1 MQKESFVRRYGLLI
15 GTGLAVG
22 AAAVL
27 LTFLG
32 NPANMG
38 FCIACFLRDIAGAL
52 NFQRA
57 GFDAD
62 VGTGIVQYIRPEVIG
77 LVLGST
83 AIAMAKKEFR
93 PKGGSSPM
101 IRFIL
106 AVFVMIGALVFLG
119 CPLRMV
125 IRIGGGDLNAVV
137 GLVGFALGIIIGIL
151 VLKRGFSLRRAYQ
164 QSMAEG
170 LIFPALMLALLALL
184 VLRPDFIIFSAK
196 GPGSMAA
203 PVLVALAVALVI
215 GVLAQRSRLCM
226 VGGIRDAVM
235 FKDFRLISGFAAI
248 IAAVLVVAV
257 AVNWIC
263 LGTEYSLL
271 NQVLADSSG
280 LTDETKADSLALT
293 KEIAEEGIVL
303 LKNDGDS
310 PLPISKDAKLNVFGW
325 GSTMPVYGGTGS
337 GSVDESTAVTL
348 LQGLKN
354 AGFILNDEL
363 SQFYVDY
370 CADRPVVGMG
380 EVNWTVVQPTMDEYD
395 AANVFEDAKSF
406 SDTEG
411 HWAAADIRKAV
422 EAGWIRGVGGN
433 RFAPDETITRAE
445 VMTIVNRML
454 DRVPDAEHM
463 LPDMKKWL
471 DNPEDAWYYEAVQ
484 EATNEHD
491 YDVDEFGAESW
502 TEILKARDWKSLEN
516 EWANNGGMSASAE
529 PVKPE
534 EGAEGEGEAED
545 AGGEAEEA

>member
-57 GFDAD
+57 GFDAE

-137 GLVGFALGIIIGIL
+137 GLVGFAIGIL
-151 VLKRGFSLRRAYQ
+151 IGILFLKRGFSLRRAYQ

-235 FKDFRLISGFAAI
+235 FRDFRLISAFAAI
-248 IAAVLVVAV
+248 IVAVLVGNLLLGSFKPGFAEQPIAHSETLWNLLGMVLVGWGSVLLGGCPLRQLILAGEGNTDSAVTVTGFIVGAAVSHNFGLASSATGIGTGPVAV
-257 AVNWIC
+257 AVAI
-263 LGTEYSLL
+263 GF
-271 NQVLADSSG
+271 VVMA
-280 LTDETKADSLALT
+280 
-293 KEIAEEGIVL
+293 V
-303 LKNDGDS
+303 
-310 PLPISKDAKLNVFGW
+310 ISVMNMQKLN
-325 GSTMPVYGGTGS
+325 
-337 GSVDESTAVTL
+337 
-348 LQGLKN
+348 
-354 AGFILNDEL
+354 
-363 SQFYVDY
+363 
-370 CADRPVVGMG
+370 
-380 EVNWTVVQPTMDEYD
+380 
-395 AANVFEDAKSF
+395 
-406 SDTEG
+406 
-411 HWAAADIRKAV
+411 
-422 EAGWIRGVGGN
+422 
-433 RFAPDETITRAE
+433 
-445 VMTIVNRML
+445 
-454 DRVPDAEHM
+454 
-463 LPDMKKWL
+463 
-471 DNPEDAWYYEAVQ
+471 
-484 EATNEHD
+484 
-491 YDVDEFGAESW
+491 
-502 TEILKARDWKSLEN
+502 
-516 EWANNGGMSASAE
+516 
-529 PVKPE
+529 
-534 EGAEGEGEAED
+534 
-545 AGGEAEEA
+545 